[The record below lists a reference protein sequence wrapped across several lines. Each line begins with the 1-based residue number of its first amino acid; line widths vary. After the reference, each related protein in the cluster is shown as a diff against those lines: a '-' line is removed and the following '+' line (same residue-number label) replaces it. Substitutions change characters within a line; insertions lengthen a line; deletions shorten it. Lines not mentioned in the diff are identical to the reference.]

1 MGQLIAL
8 QKDGKDEKH
17 TSVLPLMVAL
27 VVLTGLTSAVFALDD
42 ISNMV
47 CGDVIAEI
55 GDQQFAFQ
63 QKCGPPTATEE
74 NGQVWI
80 YDRRPESFI
89 YYVTFSEEKVE
100 RIQIGG
106 ND

>member
-1 MGQLIAL
+1 MQNCAFVRLLLIVSL
-8 QKDGKDEKH
+8 
-17 TSVLPLMVAL
+17 VLIGGA
-27 VVLTGLTSAVFALDD
+27 TAAYALDD
-42 ISNMV
+42 ASNMN

-74 NGQVWI
+74 NGRVWV
-80 YDRRPESFI
+80 YDRRPDDFV
-89 YYVTFSEEKVE
+89 YYVTFSQGQVE
-100 RIQIGG
+100 RIQVGG

>member
-1 MGQLIAL
+1 MQNPAFVRVLLIV
-8 QKDGKDEKH
+8 
-17 TSVLPLMVAL
+17 SMVLISGA
-27 VVLTGLTSAVFALDD
+27 TAADALDD
-42 ISNMV
+42 VSNMN

-74 NGQVWI
+74 NGRVWV
-80 YDRRPESFI
+80 YDRRPDDFV
-89 YYVTFSEEKVE
+89 YYVTFSEGQVR
-100 RIQIGG
+100 RIQISG